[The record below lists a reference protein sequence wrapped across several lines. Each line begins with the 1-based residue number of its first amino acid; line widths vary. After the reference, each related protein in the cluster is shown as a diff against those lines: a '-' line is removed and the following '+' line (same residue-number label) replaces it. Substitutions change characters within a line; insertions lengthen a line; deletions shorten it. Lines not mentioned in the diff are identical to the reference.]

1 MKGVGA
7 MRQALPP
14 PLFGYNSS
22 IRRGGRS
29 FHVQTEDSG
38 LGHPHV
44 VTHIFAEGGRII
56 ATHRTSYA
64 DHVDDP
70 ACVVLVRRLLVT
82 QHREAFI
89 ALHEGRYDDP
99 QAAAEIEL
107 ASIESPPPVQ
117 VAANGAAI
125 APPVER
131 TGTPPALIGLDPL
144 GDALAEIIVRDVGL
158 QLELDERGQA
168 IRNAQ

>member
-22 IRRGGRS
+22 VLRGGRS

-99 QAAAEIEL
+99 HAAAEIEL
-107 ASIESPPPVQ
+107 ARIESPPLATQ
-117 VAANGAAI
+117 SAANGAVI
-125 APPVER
+125 AAPIEHV
-131 TGTPPALIGLDPL
+131 GTPPVLLGLDPF

-158 QLELDERGQA
+158 QLPGDRD
-168 IRNAQ
+168 